1 MALQPDLLPFRR
13 FGFLTL
19 AGYSMIAMSNA
30 IEALRMANQL
40 AEEETYTWSVL
51 SLDGFQV
58 ASSNGLSL
66 GPTISAKTVGE
77 LDVIFVCGGMDV
89 RAATG
94 APLLTW
100 LRQQARRGIALG
112 ALCTGTFALAEA
124 GLLRGYRCAIH
135 WENLSS
141 IREEFPEID
150 ITDDLFV
157 IDRNRLTCTGG
168 LAPLDMMLRII
179 ATRFGAARVR
189 EISAQFL
196 VERDRSGDERQPVP
210 VPAGAPEAMT
220 RALRLIERESDR
232 PLRIEEIADAAHLS
246 VRQLERI
253 FRRHAGVTPAAY
265 LVGVRLDRAR
275 RLLRQTT
282 MSVTDIGAACGFV
295 SSSHFSSAY
304 RSRFGRPP
312 REERRRT
319 ATVVPPSFS
328 SQTRTMDTPA

>member
-1 MALQPDLLPFRR
+1 MLLPTDPASFRR

-19 AGYSMIAMSNA
+19 PGYSMIAMSNA
-30 IEALRMANQL
+30 IETLRMANWL
-40 AEEETYTWSVL
+40 AEEAAYEWSVL
-51 SLDGFQV
+51 SLDGAAV

-66 GPTISAKTVGE
+66 GPTFSAKTAGDF
-77 LDVIFVCGGMDV
+77 DVVFVCGGVDI
-89 RAATG
+89 RAATD

-100 LRQQARRGIALG
+100 LRQQARKGIVLG

-150 ITDDLFV
+150 IVDDLFV

-168 LAPLDMMLRII
+168 LAPLDMMLRLI
-179 ATRFGAARVR
+179 AARFGVVRVR

-196 VERDRSGDERQPVP
+196 LERDRAGDEQQPIPVP
-210 VPAGAPEAMT
+210 TGAPKAMT

-232 PLRIEEIADAAHLS
+232 PLRIEEIAEAAHLS
-246 VRQLERI
+246 VRQLERV
-253 FRRHAGVTPAAY
+253 FRRHTGLTPAAY

-282 MSVTDIGAACGFV
+282 MSITDIGAACGFV
-295 SSSHFSSAY
+295 SSSHFSAAY
-304 RSRFGRPP
+304 RGRFGRPP
-312 REERRRT
+312 RDERRQPASQNT
-319 ATVVPPSFS
+319 
-328 SQTRTMDTPA
+328 QTRTMDLLT

>member
-1 MALQPDLLPFRR
+1 
-13 FGFLTL
+13 
-19 AGYSMIAMSNA
+19 MIAVSNA
-30 IEALRMANQL
+30 IEGLRMANQL
-40 AEEETYTWSVL
+40 AEEEVYSWSVM
-51 SLDGFQV
+51 SMDGEPV

-66 GPTISAKTVGE
+66 APTVSVKNATAY
-77 LDVIFVCGGMDV
+77 DVIFICGGVDV
-89 RAATG
+89 RSATD
-94 APLLTW
+94 APLLAW
-100 LRQQARRGIALG
+100 LRQQARRSGMLG

-124 GLLRGYRCAIH
+124 GLLRGYRCAVH

-179 ATRFGAARVR
+179 ASRFGVARVR
-189 EISAQFL
+189 EISTQFL
-196 VERDRSGDERQPVP
+196 LERDRAGDEQQPVP
-210 VPAGAPEAMT
+210 VPPGAPEAMT

-232 PLRIEEIADAAHLS
+232 PLRIEEIAEAAHLS

-253 FRRHAGVTPAAY
+253 FRRHTGQTPGAY
-265 LVGVRLDRAR
+265 LVGVRLERAR

-282 MSVTDIGAACGFV
+282 MSITDIGAACGFV

-312 REERRRT
+312 REERRRN
-319 ATVVPPSFS
+319 ASAIPILSPPP
-328 SQTRTMDTPA
+328 RTMDTCA